1 MWKTT
6 FCREKKRKKV
16 DHKSV
21 SIDEIVCQKNV
32 NGK

>member
-1 MWKTT
+1 MWKTP
-6 FCREKKRKKV
+6 FCREKKRKKE

-21 SIDEIVCQKNV
+21 SIDEIGCQKNV